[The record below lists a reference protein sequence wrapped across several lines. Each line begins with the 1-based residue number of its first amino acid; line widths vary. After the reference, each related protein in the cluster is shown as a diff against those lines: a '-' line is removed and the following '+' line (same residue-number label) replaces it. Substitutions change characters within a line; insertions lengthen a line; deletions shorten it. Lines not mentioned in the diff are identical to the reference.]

1 KFVRDGVELIGVGMN
16 AGAATEASIAL
27 SGITEQT
34 TFAGIPVYVATPSSS
49 GQTTIEVTTTGMGG
63 EDYTAM
69 LMLMPV
75 PLGIAFPDIAEDAWG
90 EPQEYE
96 LEFQNGATSQTQGVY
111 IEAPLTLVVSLIM
124 EEGALWPTAIHFGL
138 ILNDPGTLEFDGSL
152 GPGQTTNI
160 ALDAD
165 DGVASRILAV
175 ATPKVGLDPAS
186 IDLSAFTELAYGL
199 VLRDNV
205 LGWVNTETQLEAT
218 CEEAGGWIEEG
229 WNEMGQME
237 SNVKMELRSDSNE
250 FVHTNPYSPNPV
262 LTDEAGNT
270 VQPVQ

>member
-1 KFVRDGVELIGVGMN
+1 
-16 AGAATEASIAL
+16 
-27 SGITEQT
+27 
-34 TFAGIPVYVATPSSS
+34 
-49 GQTTIEVTTTGMGG
+49 
-63 EDYTAM
+63 M
-69 LMLMPV
+69 LMMMPM
-75 PLGIAFPDIAEDAWG
+75 PLGIAFPDIEEDAWG

-111 IEAPLTLVVSLIM
+111 IEAPLTLVASLIM

-186 IDLSAFTELAYGL
+186 IDLSAFTELAYGT
-199 VLRDNV
+199 VLRDEV
-205 LGWVNTETQLEAT
+205 MGWVNTETQLEAT
-218 CEEAGGWIEEG
+218 CEEVNLSLI
-229 WNEMGQME
+229 
-237 SNVKMELRSDSNE
+237 
-250 FVHTNPYSPNPV
+250 HI
-262 LTDEAGNT
+262 
-270 VQPVQ
+270 